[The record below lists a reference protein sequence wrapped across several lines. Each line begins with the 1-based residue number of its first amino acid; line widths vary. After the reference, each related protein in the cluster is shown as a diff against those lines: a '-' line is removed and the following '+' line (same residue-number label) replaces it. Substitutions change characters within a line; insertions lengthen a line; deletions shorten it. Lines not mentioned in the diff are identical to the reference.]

1 MEILVYG
8 MMAAG
13 GVVFL
18 VNWWRIIREGYHL
31 QQVFNSGAGGNRRA
45 VLSSRWRFFLAKSIY
60 ALLGFAAILAGVLI
74 LKTGQG

>member
-1 MEILVYG
+1 MKFFIYG

-31 QQVFNSGAGGNRRA
+31 QQVFNAGAGGNRRM
-45 VLSSRWRFFLAKSIY
+45 VLSSRWRFFLTKAVY
-60 ALLGFAAILAGVLI
+60 ALLGFAVILGGVLI
-74 LKTGQG
+74 LKSGQG

>member
-1 MEILVYG
+1 MDILIYG

-31 QQVFNSGAGGNRRA
+31 QQAFNSGAGGNRRM
-45 VLSSRWRFFLAKSIY
+45 VLSSRWRFFLAKSVY
-60 ALLGFAAILAGVLI
+60 SLLGFAVILAAVLI
-74 LKTGQG
+74 QKGAQG